1 MQKLSK
7 TIQSLEKK
15 ELMSIEELNKNV
27 ETINEINL
35 NLKEYLA
42 ETEVT
47 VLQASRT
54 KTLPLMLHQGFILF
68 SFNFP

>member
-15 ELMSIEELNKNV
+15 ELMSIEDLNKNV
-27 ETINEINL
+27 EIIDEINL

-42 ETEVT
+42 EMEVT
-47 VLQASRT
+47 VLQASCIGL
-54 KTLPLMLHQGFILF
+54 KH
-68 SFNFP
+68 SC

>member
-27 ETINEINL
+27 ETIDEINL
-35 NLKEYLA
+35 DLKEYLA
-42 ETEVT
+42 EIEVT
-47 VLQASRT
+47 VLQASCIGL
-54 KTLPLMLHQGFILF
+54 KY
-68 SFNFP
+68 SF

>member
-27 ETINEINL
+27 ETIDEINL
-35 NLKEYLA
+35 DLKEYLA
-42 ETEVT
+42 EIEVT
-47 VLQASRT
+47 VLQASRIGL
-54 KTLPLMLHQGFILF
+54 KH
-68 SFNFP
+68 SF

>member
-47 VLQASRT
+47 VLQASCIGL
-54 KTLPLMLHQGFILF
+54 KH
-68 SFNFP
+68 SF